1 MYFHFLTYYAYGT
14 SMKQDIRMN
23 LNTIAVNS
31 GSHTAQYAMAGV
43 MQFSE
48 SIKDVDYVYYMDDG
62 DEKNSIIEKLLSP
75 IPVLIQVLDDA
86 LIFTFRNNEV
96 YSILIDDCLE
106 AGNSDMYYIKAELY
120 NVEYYTPQE
129 LSDALD
135 KLSGEVIYFGDA
147 KRKV

>member
-1 MYFHFLTYYAYGT
+1 
-14 SMKQDIRMN
+14 MN

-135 KLSGEVIYFGDA
+135 KLSGEVI
-147 KRKV
+147 

>member
-1 MYFHFLTYYAYGT
+1 
-14 SMKQDIRMN
+14 
-23 LNTIAVNS
+23 
-31 GSHTAQYAMAGV
+31 

-86 LIFTFRNNEV
+86 LIFTFRNYEV
-96 YSILIDDCLE
+96 YSILTDDCLK

-135 KLSGEVIYFGDA
+135 KLSGEVI
-147 KRKV
+147 